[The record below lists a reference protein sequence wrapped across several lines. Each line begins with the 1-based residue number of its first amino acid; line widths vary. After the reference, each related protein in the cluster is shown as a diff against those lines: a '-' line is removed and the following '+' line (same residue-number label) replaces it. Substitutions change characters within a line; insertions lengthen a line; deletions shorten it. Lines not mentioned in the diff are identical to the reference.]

1 MTKCGTALVSN
12 ATQQE
17 TKESTMKNWLKNLFK
32 TKKQKQAELEKLQ
45 ASKKRHPVSQK
56 RANAKK

>member
-1 MTKCGTALVSN
+1 
-12 ATQQE
+12 
-17 TKESTMKNWLKNLFK
+17 MKNWLKNLFK

>member
-1 MTKCGTALVSN
+1 MER
-12 ATQQE
+12 Q
-17 TKESTMKNWLKNLFK
+17 MKKWLNNLFK

-56 RANAKK
+56 RANAKR